1 MKTRKIILLI
11 AFTLGL
17 LGFWLMTAFTTRN
30 ACEYANSN
38 LQFIKSE
45 IENAVVSTTLDMAKY
60 HAYKALNG
68 IEKTRG
74 NFLDCGC
81 EGTIESL
88 ESTQTELKLAT
99 KAESLKDSKLTLH
112 KALENTMIGM
122 KVLQVFEQETS
133 SNYNDDIL
141 VMNTKEVLDNQNPL
155 FLTQNSSVKE
165 QVHSC
170 LLGFETSLEKVV
182 TDVDCED
189 AHRFITNIY
198 EESRLILLN
207 TKLSPH
213 KKAYHQRVMTLSEE
227 ALEKL
232 GSCKQ

>member
-1 MKTRKIILLI
+1 M
-11 AFTLGL
+11 A
-17 LGFWLMTAFTTRN
+17 
-30 ACEYANSN
+30 
-38 LQFIKSE
+38 
-45 IENAVVSTTLDMAKY
+45 TTLDMAKY

-81 EGTIESL
+81 DGTIESL
-88 ESTQTELKLAT
+88 EGAVTELKLAT
-99 KAESLKDSKLTLH
+99 RAESIKMSKLALH
-112 KALENTMIGM
+112 KALENTMIGI
-122 KVLQVFEQETS
+122 KVLKVFEQENA

-141 VMNTKEVLDNQNPL
+141 VMNTKEVLDNETPL
-155 FLTQNSSVKE
+155 FLTQNKSVKE

-213 KKAYHQRVMTLSEE
+213 KKEYHQRVMTLSAE

-232 GSCKQ
+232 GNCK

>member
-1 MKTRKIILLI
+1 MKARKIILLI
-11 AFTLGL
+11 AFALGL
-17 LGFWLMTAFTTRN
+17 LGFWLMTAFSTRN

-38 LQFIKSE
+38 LIYIKNK
-45 IENAVVSTTLDMAKY
+45 IEDAVLAENIDMAKY

-68 IEKTRG
+68 IEKTRS

-81 EGTIESL
+81 DGAIESL
-88 ESTQTELKLAT
+88 EGALMELKFAT
-99 KAESLKDSKLTLH
+99 KTESLKASKLALH
-112 KALENTMIGM
+112 KALENTMIGI
-122 KVLQVFEQETS
+122 KVLKVFEQENA

-141 VMNTKEVLDNQNPL
+141 VMNTKEVLDHDNAL

-213 KKAYHQRVMTLSEE
+213 KKEYHQRVMTLSSE

-232 GSCKQ
+232 GNCK

>member
-1 MKTRKIILLI
+1 MKARKIILLI
-11 AFTLGL
+11 AFALGL
-17 LGFWLMTAFTTRN
+17 LGFWLMTAFSTRN

-38 LQFIKSE
+38 LIYIKNK
-45 IENAVVSTTLDMAKY
+45 IEDAVLAENIDMAKY

-68 IEKTRG
+68 IEKTRS

-81 EGTIESL
+81 DGAIESL
-88 ESTQTELKLAT
+88 EGALMELKFAT
-99 KAESLKDSKLTLH
+99 KTESLKASKLALH
-112 KALENTMIGM
+112 KALENTMIGI
-122 KVLQVFEQETS
+122 KVLKVFEQENQ
-133 SNYNDDIL
+133 SNYNNDIL
-141 VMNTKEVLDNQNPL
+141 VMNTKEVLDNDNPL

-170 LLGFETSLEKVV
+170 LLGFESSLEKVV

-213 KKAYHQRVMTLSEE
+213 KKEYYQRVMTLSKE

-232 GSCKQ
+232 GSCK